1 MRHVAHEQ
9 SYKDSFLYV
18 YINSVGG
25 DEDMLRD
32 YPFPLSLLSKVLQCM
47 MDLHNP
53 HWGQPLCTLDPVHAG
68 RIGTFGP
75 LLIQRDLYRLARTE
89 RWAGSL
95 FSGDRASGMY
105 GPSSRPDLRPRA
117 EILAV
122 HRPLNVVCC

>member
-1 MRHVAHEQ
+1 
-9 SYKDSFLYV
+9 
-18 YINSVGG
+18 VGG

-53 HWGQPLCTLDPVHAG
+53 QWGQPLCTLDPVHAG

-117 EILAV
+117 EILACPQATERCVLLNCRLV
-122 HRPLNVVCC
+122 HTHRTLIAFVFFR